1 MKRWSAYIPILSKGI
16 AGRILFWFVLM
27 ALVPAMLLN
36 LIMDSIYTESLK
48 SRVQQELIF
57 IAKHK
62 SEHMEDYAYERTRV
76 ANVLGRTPL
85 LSGLAVGMQKFRNDP
100 VRYAHEHEELLKLQ
114 KPIESMTENTGF
126 DNLIIFSVN
135 GDFLWQTD
143 QTIEHGGN
151 LWTGPLN
158 GTPVAA
164 AVSRAGT
171 LLEAEISD
179 FYIYP
184 GNNDPIGFV
193 ATPLFDADN
202 QVVGMLVLQIC
213 TPEVFEAVTD
223 STALGATGQTLV
235 ARRMWHKAEQNGKP
249 LIDENGHAIG
259 INQPYLGIVAPMRDN
274 PSASFKIQLAEDN
287 PQTSDTGIY
296 RAVLGDKGFGI
307 IQDIHGKEVFAAWT
321 YLPSF
326 RWGMMVQI
334 DKNEALLPIEQQ
346 RKAINW
352 LFLTILLFTA
362 LAAVFVSRSI
372 SRPIARALKT
382 AETVAEGDLTVELT
396 DTTADD
402 EPGKLLR
409 ALDRMTRYLTSLVG
423 QVQQSTAAL
432 VSTSNTLTV
441 MTHAQGEEVAG
452 LGATTKQ
459 IAAASREIAD
469 TANELLDTMS
479 DVKVVARHTTDLA
492 KSGKNELADME
503 NVMRSLTNATLS
515 ISGKLADIS
524 DRASGISGVTTT
536 ITKIADQTNLLSL
549 NAAIE
554 AEKAGEYGLGFA
566 VVAREIRKLAD
577 QTAIATLDI
586 EQMVRDMQGAVS
598 TGVMEMDKFTR
609 QVDRGVEETH
619 RINQQFAQIIAQ
631 VETLTP
637 RFDTVHEGMQSQS
650 SGARQIRDAMAGLT
664 ESASAS
670 IKALNETNRA
680 TQLLESAIAEL
691 RNEISIFRI

>member
-1 MKRWSAYIPILSKGI
+1 
-16 AGRILFWFVLM
+16 
-27 ALVPAMLLN
+27 
-36 LIMDSIYTESLK
+36 
-48 SRVQQELIF
+48 
-57 IAKHK
+57 
-62 SEHMEDYAYERTRV
+62 
-76 ANVLGRTPL
+76 
-85 LSGLAVGMQKFRNDP
+85 
-100 VRYAHEHEELLKLQ
+100 
-114 KPIESMTENTGF
+114 
-126 DNLIIFSVN
+126 
-135 GDFLWQTD
+135 
-143 QTIEHGGN
+143 
-151 LWTGPLN
+151 
-158 GTPVAA
+158 
-164 AVSRAGT
+164 
-171 LLEAEISD
+171 
-179 FYIYP
+179 
-184 GNNDPIGFV
+184 
-193 ATPLFDADN
+193 
-202 QVVGMLVLQIC
+202 
-213 TPEVFEAVTD
+213 
-223 STALGATGQTLV
+223 
-235 ARRMWHKAEQNGKP
+235 
-249 LIDENGHAIG
+249 
-259 INQPYLGIVAPMRDN
+259 
-274 PSASFKIQLAEDN
+274 
-287 PQTSDTGIY
+287 
-296 RAVLGDKGFGI
+296 
-307 IQDIHGKEVFAAWT
+307 
-321 YLPSF
+321 
-326 RWGMMVQI
+326 MMVQI

-409 ALDRMTRYLTSLVG
+409 ALDRMTRYLNSLVG
-423 QVQQSTAAL
+423 QVQKSTAEL